1 MKSNVTN
8 GFTVQQ
14 FDQVS
19 NFQKGISIE
28 DDLKIFMSDLVFKS
42 LLRLA
47 LVPLSHL
54 LFLSLATL
62 EKMMFHKTNANKY
75 WTQQI
80 SWCSTWKG
88 DSGQHLINM
97 SNHLVKV
104 PVKLT
109 CHLQMW
115 K

>member
-8 GFTVQQ
+8 GFTVQE

-75 WTQQI
+75 WTRQI
-80 SWCSTWKG
+80 S
-88 DSGQHLINM
+88 
-97 SNHLVKV
+97 
-104 PVKLT
+104 
-109 CHLQMW
+109 
-115 K
+115 